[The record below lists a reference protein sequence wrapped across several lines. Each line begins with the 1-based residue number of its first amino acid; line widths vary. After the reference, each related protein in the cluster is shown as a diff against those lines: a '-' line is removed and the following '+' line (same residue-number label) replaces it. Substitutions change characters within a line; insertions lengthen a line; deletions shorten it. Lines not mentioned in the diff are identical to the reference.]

1 MSCEIPRVSVTTWSS
16 KGVIL
21 VGPTYKKYLEK
32 ALNAVKNKE
41 VASVVGQPGMGKTTL
56 LKKIEE
62 LTESGNLVVFLDLAN
77 KQQIQDE
84 FWTKINAFDL
94 KNRVLPILYESKN
107 KIGYSIWKRI
117 FGVKFENWLLKVCNK
132 YDNPYLRIYCLNYE
146 KDFDGMI
153 NALRDLKHVT
163 NPILL
168 IDEVRES
175 HMNLIHRLINAGLEI
190 PIIMAIPTDAYSKI
204 NDLAI
209 RRRIEE
215 SRIPLDNALTSDDIK
230 EIVMAYCKGLGE
242 YLLPIILTLWASK
255 ELTTVSSILQFLRNE
270 IDKVKKICNNEDL
283 ECMKNELRK
292 STSLKN
298 PEDDA
303 REFEK
308 RVRDLLTNISKEF
321 GITYVHSRGKRVE
334 ANGKSTVVGIFFIA
348 DGQAFIGDVVFS
360 NDGVIHNEDEI
371 KLLGNIEEVEYEKKM
386 IKVGGRFLI
395 TNVDVSL
402 DKIFVLNI
410 PTLEVVKILNGDVF
424 LLEER
429 IKILF
434 NQFFTTTVKEKEKVE
449 ANA

>member
-62 LTESGNLVVFLDLAN
+62 LTENDNLVVFLDLAN

-84 FWTKINAFDL
+84 FWTKINAFEL

-153 NALRDLKHVT
+153 KALRDLKHVT

-230 EIVMAYCKGLGE
+230 EIIMAYCKELGE
-242 YLLPIILTLWASK
+242 YLLPIVLTLWASK

-270 IDKVKKICNNEDL
+270 IDRVKKICNNEDL
-283 ECMKNELRK
+283 ECMKNELMK

-334 ANGKSTVVGIFFIA
+334 ANGKSIVVGIFFIA

-371 KLLGNIEEVEYEKKM
+371 KLLGSIEEVEHEKKM

-395 TNVDVSL
+395 TNVDVTL

-434 NQFFTTTVKEKEKVE
+434 NHFFTTTTVKEKVE
-449 ANA
+449 ATA